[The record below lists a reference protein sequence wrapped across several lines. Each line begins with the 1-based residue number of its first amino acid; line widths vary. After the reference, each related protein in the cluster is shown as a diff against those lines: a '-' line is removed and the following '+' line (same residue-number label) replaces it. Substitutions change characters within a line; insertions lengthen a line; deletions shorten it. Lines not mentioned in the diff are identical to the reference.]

1 MTLASRSYQAGAL
14 DSKSPEQV
22 AIEFTA
28 EVRGL
33 RTMAD
38 YSANLTLNVP
48 EPFKPAVMEWFSKR
62 QGAMVRVVAVV
73 EE

>member
-1 MTLASRSYQAGAL
+1 MG
-14 DSKSPEQV
+14 SKSPEQV

-28 EVRGL
+28 EVRAL
-33 RTMAD
+33 KTMAD

-48 EPFKPAVMEWFSKR
+48 EYFKPAVMEWFCKQ
-62 QGAMVRVVAVV
+62 QGKMVRVVTVV

>member
-1 MTLASRSYQAGAL
+1 MA
-14 DSKSPEQV
+14 DDKEQV

-28 EVRGL
+28 EVRAL
-33 RTMAD
+33 KTMAD

-48 EPFKPAVMEWFSKR
+48 EPFKPMVMEWFSKR

>member
-1 MTLASRSYQAGAL
+1 MGRRSRAAGAL

-28 EVRGL
+28 EVRSL
-33 RTMAD
+33 KTMAD

-48 EPFKPAVMEWFSKR
+48 EYFKPAVMETFSKW
-62 QGAMVRVVAVV
+62 QGKMIRVVAVM
-73 EE
+73 EDA

>member
-1 MTLASRSYQAGAL
+1 MT
-14 DSKSPEQV
+14 DKEQI

-28 EVRGL
+28 EVRSL
-33 RTMAD
+33 KTMAD

-48 EPFKPAVMEWFSKR
+48 EPFKPAVMETFSKW
-62 QGAMVRVVAVV
+62 QGKMVRVVAVM

>member
-1 MTLASRSYQAGAL
+1 MA
-14 DSKSPEQV
+14 DDKEQV

-28 EVRGL
+28 EVRAL
-33 RTMAD
+33 KTMAD

-73 EE
+73 EEN